1 MNQNKIISLPF
12 WETIKRSFLYPII
25 NIGVVMKIVGIWFL
39 LLVYEVANG
48 YPTICKLTQEG
59 CDGISQNIAMLLLSF
74 ASISIAVAFS
84 RNVILKTQYDKLTF
98 SFGKKEWKYLGY
110 NLLIILIVAVPS
122 LLLIILASYLASV
135 LHLTNIASYVF
146 IIPLAIT
153 IVCSRFY
160 LVLPATA
167 VGNKSMDLK
176 TSFALTKGNA
186 NKIFWGQ
193 ILLMLPIALTLLII
207 SAIFAVIGSDSFI
220 VKFLFVTMVMFL
232 SFFDTCVKV
241 GYYSHIYQYFL
252 FFQDNKEE
260 PAKITPVKE
269 VAKVEVVA
277 KPKKVVAKK
286 AAAPKKVV
294 AKKETAPKKTVAPKK
309 KTATA
314 VKKKPV
320 AKK

>member
-12 WETIKRSFLYPII
+12 WETIKRSFLYPIV
-25 NIGVVMKIVGIWFL
+25 NIGVVMKIIGIWFL
-39 LLVYEVANG
+39 LLIYEVANG
-48 YPTICKLTQEG
+48 YPTICKLTDEG
-59 CDGISQNIAMLLLSF
+59 CSGISQNIAMLLLSF

-84 RNVILKTQYDKLTF
+84 RNVILKTQYDKFTF

-122 LLLIILASYLASV
+122 LLLVVLASYLSSFFR
-135 LHLTNIASYVF
+135 LDITNYVF
-146 IIPLAIT
+146 IIPLLVT

-176 TSFALTKGNA
+176 TSFALTNGNA

-193 ILLMLPIALTLLII
+193 ILLMLPIALILLII
-207 SAIFAVIGSDSFI
+207 SSIFAVIGSDSFI
-220 VKFLFVTMVMFL
+220 IKFVFVTMVMFL
-232 SFFDTCVKV
+232 SFFDTCVKA
-241 GYYSHIYQYFL
+241 GFYSHIYQYFL
-252 FFQDNKEE
+252 FFQDKTEE
-260 PAKITPVKE
+260 AVNIAPAKEVIKKE
-269 VAKVEVVA
+269 VAKVAPVA

-286 AAAPKKVV
+286 AVVKKV
-294 AKKETAPKKTVAPKK
+294 AAPKK
-309 KTATA
+309 KTATT
-314 VKKKPV
+314 VKKKSV